1 MELDDLKTAWKE
13 YDNKLS
19 HSLKLNEELLR
30 KLNLNK
36 SHEEMKRPLQYEI
49 AGVCINFLALVY
61 MISTSFKYIDLLK
74 FSIPGFFG
82 VIFLTI
88 YTLLA
93 ILKVSKLSR
102 VNYFSEP
109 ISELQR
115 KIFSL
120 KSLVLNYRKL
130 ELYLITP
137 LVATM
142 LPILFID
149 LYQID
154 IYVEKHWFFIELI
167 AIVGIVFPLT
177 FWLNKVIY
185 DKRMKNTE
193 DFLSEIAEF
202 TKE

>member
-61 MISTSFKYIDLLK
+61 MISTSFKYIDILK

-115 KIFSL
+115 KIFSI